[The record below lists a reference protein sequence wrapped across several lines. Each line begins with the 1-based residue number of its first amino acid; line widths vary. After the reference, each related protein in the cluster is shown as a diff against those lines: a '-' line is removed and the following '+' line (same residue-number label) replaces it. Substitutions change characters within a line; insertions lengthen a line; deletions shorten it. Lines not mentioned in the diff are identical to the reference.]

1 MSNVRRSAQADK
13 AAGGEIRQW
22 ELVLTEIRRLQ
33 RLGVSVPD
41 IAMQLRISAGLVNQV
56 LLQSYKMTA
65 DTVAV
70 FERQEAGVGH

>member
-1 MSNVRRSAQADK
+1 MSNVRKFAQADK

-33 RLGVSVPD
+33 RVGVSVPD